1 MRRLLV
7 VIVLVAGS
15 IVVLPA
21 SMAYAAAA
29 RSDFNGDGRG
39 DLAVGVPGEDV
50 EAILAAGAVNV
61 LYGSAAGVNTSGDQ
75 FWNQDS
81 SGVEG
86 GAEAG
91 DNFGSSL
98 ATGDFN
104 NDGYADL
111 AIGVPFEDVGLDV
124 NAGAVNVLY
133 GGATGL
139 SSEDDQIWT
148 QGSTG
153 VAGDGVEP
161 GDEFGASLAAGDLDG
176 DGYADLAVGVPGE
189 AVGAVSN
196 AGAVNVL
203 YGSSTGLTGTGS
215 DFWTQ
220 DSTAINDTAETF
232 DHFGFSVTVANFG
245 KSSPADLVIGVPNED
260 LGGVD
265 DVGAVAELFGTS
277 AGVTATGDR
286 LWSQD
291 SSGVPGT
298 AETGDGFGFS
308 VAAANL
314 GESSHADLAIG
325 IPFEDVGTIID
336 AGAVNVLYGSTTGL
350 TSTGSQQWTQNSS
363 GIGDA
368 AEDGD
373 EFGFSL
379 AAANLGKSS
388 HADLAIGVPFE
399 DLGTITQAGA
409 VSVLYGSSN
418 GVTSTDQFWT
428 QDRSGVPGTAEDG
441 DAFGWSLTTANLG
454 ISSHSDLA
462 IGVIFED
469 VGAIQAAGAANV
481 LYGSTTGLTS
491 TGSQQW
497 TQDSTGIAGDG
508 AETGDLFGGAL
519 PGSRFFD

>member
-7 VIVLVAGS
+7 VIVLAAGS

-39 DLAVGVPGEDV
+39 DLAVGVPFEDV
-50 EAILAAGAVNV
+50 EAIGGAGAVNV

-86 GAEAG
+86 GAEP
-91 DNFGSSL
+91 DDHFGSSL

-111 AIGVPFEDVGLDV
+111 AVGVPFEDVGAVD
-124 NAGAVNVLY
+124 AGAVNVLY

-139 SSEDDQIWT
+139 SSEDDQVWY
-148 QGSTG
+148 QDVADVEDVSELNDHFGS
-153 VAGDGVEP
+153 
-161 GDEFGASLAAGDLDG
+161 SLASGDLNG
-176 DGYADLAVGVPGE
+176 DGYADLAIGVPDE
-189 AVGAVSN
+189 DVVAVAN

-203 YGSSTGLTGTGS
+203 YGSSTGLTATG
-215 DFWTQ
+215 DQFWTQ
-220 DSTAINDTAETF
+220 DSTAINDTAETS
-232 DHFGFSVTVANFG
+232 DHFGFSVAVANFG
-245 KSSPADLVIGVPNED
+245 KSSPADLAIGIPNED
-260 LGGVD
+260 LSGIES
-265 DVGAVAELFGTS
+265 VGAVAVLFGTS
-277 AGVTATGDR
+277 TGVTATGDQ

-298 AETGDGFGFS
+298 AEDDDEFGWS
-308 VAAANL
+308 LAAANL
-314 GESSHADLAIG
+314 GHSSHTDLAIG

-350 TSTGSQQWTQNSS
+350 TSTGSQQWTQNST
-363 GIGDA
+363 GIQGA
-368 AEDGD
+368 AEDQD
-373 EFGFSL
+373 VFGFSL
-379 AAANLGKSS
+379 AAADFGGVSQ
-388 HADLAIGVPFE
+388 ADLAIGVANE
-399 DLGTITQAGA
+399 DVGTITGAGA

-418 GVTSTDQFWT
+418 GLTSTDQVWT
-428 QDRSGVPGTAEDG
+428 QDTSGVPGTAEEN
-441 DAFGWSLTTANLG
+441 DAFGWSVTAANFG
-454 ISSHSDLA
+454 MTSQSDLA
-462 IGVIFED
+462 IGIPFED
-469 VGAIQAAGAANV
+469 VGTIIDAGAVNV
-481 LYGSTTGLTS
+481 VYGSSTGLTS

-508 AETGDLFGGAL
+508 AETGDFFGGSLA
-519 PGSRFFD
+519 GSRMFFF